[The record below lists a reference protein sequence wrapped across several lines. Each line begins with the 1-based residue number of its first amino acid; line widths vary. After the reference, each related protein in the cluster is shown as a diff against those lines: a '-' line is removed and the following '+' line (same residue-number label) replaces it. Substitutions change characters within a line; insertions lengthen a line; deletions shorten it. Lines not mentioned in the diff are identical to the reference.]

1 MESGPRA
8 RSDPD
13 TIMTAISLHM
23 VIVIHGQGHLSL
35 VNRFDFEAPGL
46 DNSSL
51 LYCNSNNMGHPEI
64 IQEARR

>member
-1 MESGPRA
+1 MESGPRV

-46 DNSSL
+46 DNSL
-51 LYCNSNNMGHPEI
+51 LCNSNNMGHPEI
-64 IQEARR
+64 IQEGRR